1 MHLNLIGCSNPGCSL
16 TEFRKKQIL
25 ELSDWIKKHK
35 NDSDK
40 TYKEI
45 QKEVSKEYDDLD
57 ESKIRMLVPLLR
69 KMGYV
74 TDVGFNKKNSLIS
87 INNFF
92 TEEGLNFIKFLKIID
107 DIQNINCDKNLNEK
121 INVLNEL
128 FNIMSMLNLIL
139 NGENIYLDTI
149 NFLKLYKTMDKNEF
163 FIMTTI

>member
-1 MHLNLIGCSNPGCSL
+1 M

-107 DIQNINCDKNLNEK
+107 DIQN
-121 INVLNEL
+121 
-128 FNIMSMLNLIL
+128 
-139 NGENIYLDTI
+139 
-149 NFLKLYKTMDKNEF
+149 
-163 FIMTTI
+163 